1 MVESMAGG
9 ARGQTWRL
17 SISQGDVAEVYGT
30 GFPSTRSTEGERDR
44 EGREQ
49 RPAAVAASSGG
60 ERLGRRTTAAGRR
73 VRHGTASPRPRSC
86 VRSRERWRAEGGRE
100 RDGGSMAGS
109 SDFSGEGFGAAGPST
124 RQLRQQ
130 AAAESGAAVARAAAA
145 PAWRWPVRQR
155 FGAEGSVARAAQSR
169 AGSRA
174 E

>member
-60 ERLGRRTTAAGRR
+60 ERLGRQVDNMVAFKSNSTCRNHWPCHMEVMQLHRMTT
-73 VRHGTASPRPRSC
+73 
-86 VRSRERWRAEGGRE
+86 
-100 RDGGSMAGS
+100 
-109 SDFSGEGFGAAGPST
+109 F
-124 RQLRQQ
+124 
-130 AAAESGAAVARAAAA
+130 
-145 PAWRWPVRQR
+145 R
-155 FGAEGSVARAAQSR
+155 FQHAHIT
-169 AGSRA
+169 
-174 E
+174 

>member
-1 MVESMAGG
+1 MAGG

-124 RQLRQQ
+124 RQLPQQ
-130 AAAESGAAVARAAAA
+130 AGAESGAAVARAAAA